1 MDNGANGNCTS
12 HRLPKPSRSAKEVHK
27 RREMQEL
34 SCAIGIQILKFV
46 KTGIYYFDY
55 HTSGKNVTSQ
65 NTVLKMHRNF

>member
-1 MDNGANGNCTS
+1 MLNG
-12 HRLPKPSRSAKEVHK
+12 
-27 RREMQEL
+27 EMQEL

-65 NTVLKMHRNF
+65 NTVLKMHQNF